1 MRFFL
6 GHTPGAYALLPTVVL
21 TTGRCECHPKRIG
34 AVSVFMSR
42 MGYEAG
48 LELELYLHG

>member
-21 TTGRCECHPKRIG
+21 TTGHCQCHPERIG
-34 AVSVFMSR
+34 AVSLFLTWLGM
-42 MGYEAG
+42 EAG
-48 LELELYLHG
+48 FELELFTH